1 MAIYRAYG
9 IYMADVFSDAIR
21 LFFLLSV
28 YFTLGSDGWVN
39 RLCPFQLRDGGSGAG
54 WRGCVA
60 FHGDCSL
67 DDLFTTYGRNCQS
80 VQDICFIDSRH
91 DDVVVYCGRRV
102 VFVILANI

>member
-1 MAIYRAYG
+1 MVIYRSYDF
-9 IYMADVFSDAIR
+9 YLADVFSDAIR
-21 LFFLLSV
+21 LFLLFPVHIS
-28 YFTLGSDGWVN
+28 LGTDGWFDRV
-39 RLCPFQLRDGGSGAG
+39 CSFQLWDGGSGEG

-80 VQDICFIDSRH
+80 VQDICFVDSRH
-91 DDVVVYCGRRV
+91 DDIVVYRGRRV